1 MENIEL
7 KKFLKTDP
15 NYKIFKKKDFTNINI
30 FYISYCEENDTNGG
44 IDFVYYDRKKRDKDF
59 DLMFF

>member
-1 MENIEL
+1 MKNEHL
-7 KKFLKTDP
+7 QRFLAKDP
-15 NYKIFKKKDFTNINI
+15 DLRIFKKRDSGGI